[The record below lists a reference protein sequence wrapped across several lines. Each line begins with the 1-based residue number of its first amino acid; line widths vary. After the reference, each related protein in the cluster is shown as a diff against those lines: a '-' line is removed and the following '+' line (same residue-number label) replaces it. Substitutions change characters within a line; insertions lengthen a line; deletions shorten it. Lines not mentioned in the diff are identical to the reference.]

1 MRPSAAE
8 TLWPAARLT
17 KWLAKEYQA
26 VVIDFGLWMI
36 GAFTLSLLVCG
47 CIYTA
52 SDIKRR

>member
-1 MRPSAAE
+1 M
-8 TLWPAARLT
+8 
-17 KWLAKEYQA
+17 
-26 VVIDFGLWMI
+26 VVDFGLWMI